1 MCASLGPTKQND
13 PPGSR
18 PELEGMYIAHNS
30 TVAGGQK
37 TGYRKSEKLRKTTSR
52 LKQGKPNSQES
63 QVEAKSTVIGKT
75 W

>member
-1 MCASLGPTKQND
+1 
-13 PPGSR
+13 
-18 PELEGMYIAHNS
+18 MYIAHNS

-63 QVEAKSTVIGKT
+63 QVEAKPTVIGKT